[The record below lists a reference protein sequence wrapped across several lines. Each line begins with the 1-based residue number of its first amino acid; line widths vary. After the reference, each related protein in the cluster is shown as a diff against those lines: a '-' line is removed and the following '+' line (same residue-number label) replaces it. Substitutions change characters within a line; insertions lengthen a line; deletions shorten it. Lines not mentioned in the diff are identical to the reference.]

1 MAVIKNQLQ
10 LEFPLPKEEQER
22 LDRFNKMTVKRALE
36 IRAAVLK
43 AQAERAAAI
52 DKLAEGQDRAAV
64 VERLMN
70 AAMDLQRKRELD
82 KRKK

>member
-10 LEFPLPKEEQER
+10 LEFPLLKEEQER
-22 LDRFNKMTVKRALE
+22 LDRFYKMAVKRALE

-52 DKLAEGQDRAAV
+52 HKLAEGQDRAAV

-70 AAMDLQRKRELD
+70 ATLDLKRKRELD

>member
-70 AAMDLQRKRELD
+70 ATLDLKRKRELD

>member
-22 LDRFNKMTVKRALE
+22 LDRRKKKDIEALLKSRAK
-36 IRAAVLK
+36 VLK
-43 AQAERAAAI
+43 EQAERAAAI
-52 DKLAEGQDRAAV
+52 NKLAEGQDRAAV

-70 AAMDLQRKRELD
+70 AAMDLQRKRDLD
-82 KRKK
+82 NKKK

>member
-22 LDRFNKMTVKRALE
+22 LDRFNKMAVKRALE

-70 AAMDLQRKRELD
+70 ATLDLKRKRELD

>member
-22 LDRFNKMTVKRALE
+22 LDRRKKKDIEALLKSRAK
-36 IRAAVLK
+36 VLK
-43 AQAERAAAI
+43 EQAERAAAI
-52 DKLAEGQDRAAV
+52 NKLAEGQDRAAV

-70 AAMDLQRKRELD
+70 ATLDLKRKRELD

>member
-70 AAMDLQRKRELD
+70 ATLDLKRKRELD
-82 KRKK
+82 KRKM